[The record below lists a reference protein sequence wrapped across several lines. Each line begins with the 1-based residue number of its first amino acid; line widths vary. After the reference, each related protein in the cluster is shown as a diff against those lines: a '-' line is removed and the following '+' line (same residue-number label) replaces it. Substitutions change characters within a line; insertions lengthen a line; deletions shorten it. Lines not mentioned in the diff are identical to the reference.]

1 MNKQTFSSLYGKIS
15 RPFNGYTCP
24 SCCNQTFE
32 LITYPS
38 RYSFGPDCCG
48 VLICANCGRYVKMM
62 SDSECQQFNH
72 A

>member
-1 MNKQTFSSLYGKIS
+1 MVNYTRSNATGH
-15 RPFNGYTCP
+15 PFNGYTCP

-38 RYSFGPDCCG
+38 RYAYGPDCCG

-72 A
+72 T